1 MAKNQSSKYSK
12 EFLNK
17 TIQVWQPYSS
27 TPLSLNDAR
36 EITEN
41 MTALFNFLITEE
53 KKSQDK
59 SVIHNNTSLKIKTSK
74 EMKKI

>member
-1 MAKNQSSKYSK
+1 MDKYSK

-17 TIQVWQPYSS
+17 TIQVWQPYSP

-41 MTALFNFLITEE
+41 ITALFNFLITEE

-59 SVIHNNTSLKIKTSK
+59 SVIHNNNYSKNKTGK
-74 EMKKI
+74 EVKK

>member
-17 TIQVWQPYSS
+17 TIEVWQPYSPA
-27 TPLSLNDAR
+27 PLSLNDAL

-53 KKSQDK
+53 KKSPDK
-59 SVIHNNTSLKIKTSK
+59 SIIQNNTCIQNKISK
-74 EMKKI
+74 EVKK